1 MISPGLSMKTV
12 FNPTIAKLA
21 MQALLGRRRFFLL
34 LAFPVLLI
42 GLVALVTAFAD
53 GDAAFSI
60 LPGLG
65 YTLVLPLVA
74 ILAASSVLGPEV
86 DDGSIVYL
94 LAKPVS
100 RYGVAISKW
109 VVAFAAT
116 LTAGALPILI
126 GALITGDSTRAF
138 ALFVAA
144 VVAGT
149 TYSAFFLAISALTRH
164 AVIASLMFVLI
175 WEGLL
180 GNLLSGIAWLSIGQW
195 GLRVGHQLSAELPD
209 PASLPWAIGASVA
222 VTLGGVWFAGDRL
235 RSFSMKGED

>member
-1 MISPGLSMKTV
+1 MNG
-12 FNPTIAKLA
+12 TIAKLA
-21 MQALLGRRRFFLL
+21 LQALLGRRRFFLL

-42 GLVALVTAFAD
+42 ALVTLITALTD
-53 GDAAFSI
+53 GDAAFDI

-65 YTLVLPLVA
+65 YPLVLPLVA

-109 VVAFAAT
+109 LVALGAT
-116 LTAGALPILI
+116 LVAGSLAILI
-126 GALITGDSTRAF
+126 ASLITGDTTRA
-138 ALFVAA
+138 LGMFVGA

-149 TYSAFFLAISALTRH
+149 AYSALFLAISAVTRH

-175 WEGLL
+175 WESLL
-180 GNLLSGIAWLSIGQW
+180 GNLFTGVAWLSIGQW
-195 GLRVGHQLSAELPD
+195 GLRIGHEVSGKLPD
-209 PASLPWAIGASVA
+209 PANLTWAVLASLVVTVA
-222 VTLGGVWFAGDRL
+222 GVWFAGDRL
-235 RSFSMKGED
+235 RSFSLRGED